1 MKQYRTVNNLMGW
14 LTFIIAATVYCLTIE
29 PTASFWDCPEFITTG
44 YKLEVGHPP
53 GAPFFML
60 VANLFSQFASD
71 VTTVA
76 KMVNYMSALMSGACI
91 LFLFWSITH
100 LVRKLIITDENN
112 ITKGQLI
119 TVMGS
124 GLIGALVYTFSDTF
138 WFSAVEGEVYAF
150 SSLFTAVV
158 FWLILKWEDVADQ
171 PHSDR
176 WIILIAYLT
185 GLSIGVHLLNLLCL
199 PAIVLVYYYKKTPN
213 ATAKGSLI
221 ALFGS
226 MVLVAAVLYGIV
238 PGIVKVGGWFELLF
252 VNGLGMSFNSGV
264 VVYIIL
270 LAAAL
275 IWGVYESYT
284 EKNKTRMAI
293 SFILTIALL
302 GIPFY
307 GHGASSIVIGI
318 LVIAALGLYLAPNIQ
333 TKIKEKWR
341 ISARTMNTALLCTM
355 MIVIGYSSYALIV
368 IRSTAN
374 TPMDQNS
381 PEDIFTLGEYLGRE
395 QYGTRPLFY
404 GPAFSSK
411 VALDVKDGYCI
422 PRQSEAGSKF
432 VRKEKTSPD
441 EKDSYI
447 ELPGR
452 VEYEYA
458 QNMLFPRMYSSSH
471 APLYKQWVDIKGYD
485 VPYDQCGEMVMVNMP
500 TQWENIKFFFTY
512 QLNFMYWRYFM
523 WNFAGRQNDIQG
535 SGEIEH
541 GNWITGIP
549 FIDNILV
556 GNQELLPQD
565 LKDNKGH
572 NVFYCLPLILGL
584 IGLFWQAYRNQRGI
598 QQFWVVFFLFFMT
611 GIAIVLYLNQTPA
624 QPRERDYAYAGS
636 FYAFAI
642 WVGMGVAGLIQ
653 WCSRM
658 KPEQRLIAGAT
669 EEEAEKIRKTLEEKR
684 AKFITEEEEAE
695 LQYKLDSLYETYVPY
710 KPSAAMACILSIIC
724 LLVPIQM
731 ASQTWDDHDR
741 SNRYTCR
748 DFGANY
754 LMTLPDKGNPIIFCN
769 GDNDTF
775 PLWYNQDTEEVRRDV
790 RICNLSYAQTDW
802 YIYQQQCP
810 LYDAPGLPISWD
822 QNQYQEGKN
831 EYVAVRPE
839 LKKQIEA
846 LYQKHPEEARD
857 SFGNDPYE
865 IKNILKYWVFAEK
878 QEFHVIPT
886 DTINIYIDKDA
897 VLRSGMM
904 LPEAIRHL
912 KGEELRDAIP
922 DKLSIS
928 LKNIRLL
935 TKVDLLML
943 EILANCNWERPLY
956 MAISVGN
963 SSKLK
968 FDDYFV
974 QEGLAFRF
982 TPFNYKEWGD
992 VEEGNGYAID
1002 TEKLYEN
1009 VMNRYKYGG
1018 LDTPGLYLDE
1028 TTLRI
1033 CYSHRRLFAQ
1043 LAKELVKQ
1051 GDDIRARKVLEYAG
1065 QTIPAYNVPEVYES
1079 GSYDI
1084 ATAYASIGETQ
1095 KATDLLN
1102 HLIAESENYI
1112 DWAFSLGDNR
1122 IGMVQ
1127 QDCLYRFWQW
1137 NQCNELLKSMDK
1149 KRYEQSNQQF
1159 EKKYMR
1165 FTQLM
1170 NYHN

>member
-1 MKQYRTVNNLMGW
+1 MSYLLFKRGNDLGGW
-14 LTFIIAATVYCLTIE
+14 IVFLIAAFVYGMTIE
-29 PTASFWDCPEFITTG
+29 PTASFWDCPEFISCAE
-44 YKLEVGHPP
+44 KLQVGHPP
-53 GAPFFML
+53 GAPFYML
-60 VANLFSQFASD
+60 VGNLFTQFASD
-71 VTTVA
+71 ASQVSR
-76 KMVNYMSALMSGACI
+76 MVNFLNALLSAGCI
-91 LFLFWSITH
+91 LFLFWSITR
-100 LVRKLIITDENN
+100 LVRSILTDDARKLSTTDVII
-112 ITKGQLI
+112 ILGAGF
-119 TVMGS
+119 V
-124 GLIGALVYTFSDTF
+124 GALAYTFSDTF

-150 SSLFTAVV
+150 SSFLTALV
-158 FWLILKWEDVADQ
+158 FWMILRWQDEAD
-171 PHSDR
+171 SISGDR
-176 WIILIAYLT
+176 WIILIAYII
-185 GLSIGVHLLNLLCL
+185 GLSIGVHLLNLLCI
-199 PAIVLVYYYKKTPN
+199 PAIVLVFYYRKYQ
-213 ATAKGSLI
+213 AVSLKGVIGTI
-221 ALFGS
+221 ALSGLLI
-226 MVLVAAVLYGIV
+226 VLILFVYI
-238 PGIVKVGGWFELLF
+238 PGMADMGGWFELFF
-252 VNGLGMSFNSGV
+252 VNVLGFPFQTGL
-264 VVYIIL
+264 IIFLTLVLSL
-270 LAAAL
+270 L
-275 IWGVYESYT
+275 IG
-284 EKNKTRMAI
+284 AI
-293 SFILTIALL
+293 YRFRKRIVHTGLWCLLMLTIGYTTYA
-302 GIPFY
+302 
-307 GHGASSIVIGI
+307 VI
-318 LVIAALGLYLAPNIQ
+318 
-333 TKIKEKWR
+333 
-341 ISARTMNTALLCTM
+341 
-355 MIVIGYSSYALIV
+355 LI
-368 IRSTAN
+368 RANAN
-374 TPMDQNS
+374 TPLNENA
-381 PEDIFTLGEYLGRE
+381 PGHIFTLKSYLNRE
-395 QYGTRPLFY
+395 QYESAPLLY
-404 GPAFSSK
+404 GRTYASEPEYVPEGDYYK
-411 VALDVKDGYCI
+411 VKTEKGSAIYRQDKEEGKYKIIGY
-422 PRQSEAGSKF
+422 
-432 VRKEKTSPD
+432 KENVYYT
-441 EKDSYI
+441 
-447 ELPGR
+447 
-452 VEYEYA
+452 
-458 QNMLFPRMYSSSH
+458 QNMLFPRMWNDRLAAS
-471 APLYKQWVDIKGYD
+471 YKGWSGSTND
-485 VPYDQCGEMVMVNMP
+485 VP
-500 TQWENIKFFFTY
+500 TQKENLTYFITY
-512 QLNFMYWRYFM
+512 QLNYMYVRYFL
-523 WNFAGRQNDIQG
+523 WNFVGRQNDIQG
-535 SGEIEH
+535 SGEPEH
-541 GNWITGIP
+541 GNWITGISWL
-549 FIDNILV
+549 DNLRL
-556 GNQELLPQD
+556 GDQKLLPESLQQ
-565 LKDNKGH
+565 NKGH
-572 NVFYCLPLILGL
+572 NVFYGLPLLLGL
-584 IGLFWQAYRNQRGI
+584 LGIYWQWARGKKGK
-598 QQFWVVFFLFFMT
+598 QQFSVLFFLFFMT
-611 GIAIVLYLNQTPA
+611 GLAIVLYLNQTPG

-642 WVGMGVAGLIQ
+642 WIGMGAAGCCDML
-653 WCSRM
+653 R
-658 KPEQRLIAGAT
+658 
-669 EEEAEKIRKTLEEKR
+669 RKHFKVLPV
-684 AKFITEEEEAE
+684 
-695 LQYKLDSLYETYVPY
+695 SLL
-710 KPSAAMACILSIIC
+710 MLLC
-724 LLVPIQM
+724 LFVPIQM

-857 SFGNDPYE
+857 SFGDDPYE

-878 QEFHVIPT
+878 QEFHVVPT

-928 LKNIRLL
+928 LKDIRLL

-963 SSKLK
+963 SGKLK

-1065 QTIPAYNVPEVYES
+1065 QAIPAYNVPEVYES

-1122 IGMVQ
+1122 IEVVQ
-1127 QDCLYRFWQW
+1127 RDCLYRFWQW
-1137 NQCNELLKSMDK
+1137 NQCNELLKNMDK
-1149 KRYEQSNQQF
+1149 ERYEQSNQQF

>member
-1 MKQYRTVNNLMGW
+1 MSNLLFKRWNDFGGW
-14 LTFIIAATVYCLTIE
+14 LVFLIAAFVYGMTIE
-29 PTASFWDCPEFITTG
+29 PAASFWDCPEFISCAE
-44 YKLEVGHPP
+44 KLQIGHPP
-53 GAPFFML
+53 GAPFYML
-60 VANLFSQFASD
+60 VGNLFTQFASD
-71 VTTVA
+71 ASQVSG
-76 KMVNYMSALMSGACI
+76 MVNFLNALLSAGCI
-91 LFLFWSITH
+91 LFLFWSITR
-100 LVRKLIITDENN
+100 LVRALLVGDERKLSVMDVII
-112 ITKGQLI
+112 ILGAGF
-119 TVMGS
+119 V
-124 GLIGALVYTFSDTF
+124 GALAYTFSDTF

-150 SSLFTAVV
+150 SSFLTALV
-158 FWLILKWEDVADQ
+158 FWMILRWQDEAD
-171 PHSDR
+171 SVSGDR
-176 WIILIAYLT
+176 WIILIAYII
-185 GLSIGVHLLNLLCL
+185 GLSIGVHLLNLLCI
-199 PAIVLVYYYKKTPN
+199 PAIVLVFYYQKYQTLSL
-213 ATAKGSLI
+213 KGVIGAI
-221 ALFGS
+221 ALSGILI
-226 MVLVAAVLYGIV
+226 VLILFVYI
-238 PGIVKVGGWFELLF
+238 PGMADVGGWFELFF
-252 VNGLGMSFNSGV
+252 VNVMGLPFQSGLIV
-264 VVYIIL
+264 FLGLVLFL
-270 LAAAL
+270 L
-275 IWGVYESYT
+275 IG
-284 EKNKTRMAI
+284 AI
-293 SFILTIALL
+293 YRFRKRIVNTGLWCLLMLTIGYTTYA
-302 GIPFY
+302 
-307 GHGASSIVIGI
+307 VI
-318 LVIAALGLYLAPNIQ
+318 
-333 TKIKEKWR
+333 
-341 ISARTMNTALLCTM
+341 
-355 MIVIGYSSYALIV
+355 LI
-368 IRSTAN
+368 RANAN
-374 TPMDQNS
+374 TPLNENAPDN
-381 PEDIFTLGEYLGRE
+381 IFTLKSYLNRE
-395 QYGTRPLFY
+395 QYESAPLLYGRTYASEPEYVTEGDYYKVKTEKGIAIYRPDKKEGKY
-404 GPAFSSK
+404 K
-411 VALDVKDGYCI
+411 IIRYKEDVCY
-422 PRQSEAGSKF
+422 
-432 VRKEKTSPD
+432 T
-441 EKDSYI
+441 
-447 ELPGR
+447 
-452 VEYEYA
+452 
-458 QNMLFPRMYSSSH
+458 QNRLFPRMWNDRSTAS
-471 APLYKQWVDIKGYD
+471 YKGWSG
-485 VPYDQCGEMVMVNMP
+485 GGANEAP
-500 TQWENIKFFFTY
+500 TQKENLTYFITY
-512 QLNFMYWRYFM
+512 QLNYMYWRYFL
-523 WNFAGRQNDIQG
+523 WNFVGRQNDIQG
-535 SGEIEH
+535 SGEPEH
-541 GNWITGIP
+541 GNWITGISWL
-549 FIDNILV
+549 DNLRL
-556 GNQELLPQD
+556 GDQKLLPES
-565 LKDNKGH
+565 LRENKSH
-572 NVFYCLPLILGL
+572 NVFYGLPLLLGL
-584 IGLFWQAYRNQRGI
+584 LGIYWQWTRGEKGK
-598 QQFWVVFFLFFMT
+598 QQFSVLFFLFFMT
-611 GIAIVLYLNQTPA
+611 GLAIVLYLNQTPG

-642 WVGMGVAGLIQ
+642 WIGMGVAGCCDMLRRKQ
-653 WCSRM
+653 
-658 KPEQRLIAGAT
+658 A
-669 EEEAEKIRKTLEEKR
+669 KILPVG
-684 AKFITEEEEAE
+684 
-695 LQYKLDSLYETYVPY
+695 LLML
-710 KPSAAMACILSIIC
+710 LC
-724 LLVPIQM
+724 LFVPIQM

-857 SFGNDPYE
+857 SFGDDPYE

-886 DTINIYIDKDA
+886 DTINIHIDKNA

-928 LKNIRLL
+928 LKDIRLL

-1065 QTIPAYNVPEVYES
+1065 QAIPAYNVPEVFES

-1084 ATAYASIGETQ
+1084 ATAYASIGETE
-1095 KATDLLN
+1095 KAIPLLN

-1122 IGMVQ
+1122 IEMVQ
-1127 QDCLYRFWQW
+1127 RDCLYRFWQW
-1137 NQCNELLKSMDK
+1137 NQCNELLKNMDK

-1170 NYHN
+1170 NDHN

>member
-1 MKQYRTVNNLMGW
+1 MKQYKTVNNLVGW
-14 LTFIIAATVYCLTIE
+14 LTFIIAATVYCMTIE

-60 VANLFSQFASD
+60 TANLFSQFASD
-71 VTTVA
+71 ATTVA

-100 LVRKLIITDENN
+100 LVRKLIIKDENN
-112 ITKGQLI
+112 ITTGQLI
-119 TVMGS
+119 TIMGS
-124 GLIGALVYTFSDTF
+124 GLVGALVYTFSDTF
-138 WFSAVEGEVYAF
+138 WFSAVEGEVYAY

-199 PAIVLVYYYKKTPN
+199 PAIVLVYYYKKVPN
-213 ATAKGSLI
+213 ANAKGSLL

-226 MVLVAAVLYGIV
+226 MVLVGIVLYGIV
-238 PGIVKVGGWFELLF
+238 PGVVKVGGWFELLF
-252 VNGLGMSFNSGV
+252 VNSMGLPFNTGV
-264 VVYIIL
+264 IVYIII
-270 LAAAL
+270 LAASI

-284 EKNKTRMAI
+284 ETSRPRMNI
-293 SFILTIALL
+293 SFMLTIALL

-307 GHGASSIVIGI
+307 GHGASSVIIGI
-318 LVIAALGLYLAPNIQ
+318 IVLAALGLYLFAKKLDQ
-333 TKIKEKWR
+333 KYQ

-355 MIVIGYSSYALIV
+355 MIMVGYSSYALIV

-404 GPAFSSK
+404 GQAYSSK
-411 VALDVKDGYCI
+411 VELEVKDGYCV
-422 PRQSEAGSKF
+422 PVEANSTTKYI
-432 VRKEKTSPD
+432 RKEKTSAD

-447 ELPGR
+447 EVPGR
-452 VEYEYA
+452 VEYKYA
-458 QNMLFPRMYSSSH
+458 QNMLFPRMYSSAH
-471 APLYKQWVDIKGYD
+471 AAQYKGWVDIDGVD
-485 VPYDQCGEMVMVNMP
+485 VPYDECGNAIMVNIP
-500 TQWENIKFFFTY
+500 TQWENIKFFFRY

-523 WNFAGRQNDIQG
+523 WNFAGRQNDLQG

-549 FIDNILV
+549 FIDNWLV
-556 GNQELLPQD
+556 GDQSLLPQE

-572 NVFYCLPLILGL
+572 NVFYCLPLLLGI
-584 IGLFWQAYRNQRGI
+584 IGLLWQAYRGQKGV

-611 GIAIVLYLNQTPA
+611 GIAIVLYLNQTPG

-642 WVGMGVAGLIQ
+642 WIGMGAAGCCDMLRRKQ
-653 WCSRM
+653 
-658 KPEQRLIAGAT
+658 A
-669 EEEAEKIRKTLEEKR
+669 KILPVG
-684 AKFITEEEEAE
+684 
-695 LQYKLDSLYETYVPY
+695 LLML
-710 KPSAAMACILSIIC
+710 LC
-724 LLVPIQM
+724 LFVPIQM

-754 LMTLPDKGNPIIFCN
+754 LMTLPDKGNPIIFCE

-839 LKKQIEA
+839 LKNQIEA

-1065 QTIPAYNVPEVYES
+1065 QAIPAYNVPEVYES

-1149 KRYEQSNQQF
+1149 ERYEQSNQQF

>member
-1 MKQYRTVNNLMGW
+1 
-14 LTFIIAATVYCLTIE
+14 
-29 PTASFWDCPEFITTG
+29 
-44 YKLEVGHPP
+44 
-53 GAPFFML
+53 
-60 VANLFSQFASD
+60 
-71 VTTVA
+71 
-76 KMVNYMSALMSGACI
+76 
-91 LFLFWSITH
+91 
-100 LVRKLIITDENN
+100 
-112 ITKGQLI
+112 
-119 TVMGS
+119 
-124 GLIGALVYTFSDTF
+124 
-138 WFSAVEGEVYAF
+138 
-150 SSLFTAVV
+150 
-158 FWLILKWEDVADQ
+158 
-171 PHSDR
+171 
-176 WIILIAYLT
+176 
-185 GLSIGVHLLNLLCL
+185 
-199 PAIVLVYYYKKTPN
+199 
-213 ATAKGSLI
+213 
-221 ALFGS
+221 
-226 MVLVAAVLYGIV
+226 
-238 PGIVKVGGWFELLF
+238 
-252 VNGLGMSFNSGV
+252 
-264 VVYIIL
+264 
-270 LAAAL
+270 
-275 IWGVYESYT
+275 
-284 EKNKTRMAI
+284 
-293 SFILTIALL
+293 
-302 GIPFY
+302 
-307 GHGASSIVIGI
+307 
-318 LVIAALGLYLAPNIQ
+318 
-333 TKIKEKWR
+333 
-341 ISARTMNTALLCTM
+341 
-355 MIVIGYSSYALIV
+355 
-368 IRSTAN
+368 
-374 TPMDQNS
+374 
-381 PEDIFTLGEYLGRE
+381 
-395 QYGTRPLFY
+395 
-404 GPAFSSK
+404 
-411 VALDVKDGYCI
+411 
-422 PRQSEAGSKF
+422 
-432 VRKEKTSPD
+432 
-441 EKDSYI
+441 
-447 ELPGR
+447 
-452 VEYEYA
+452 
-458 QNMLFPRMYSSSH
+458 
-471 APLYKQWVDIKGYD
+471 
-485 VPYDQCGEMVMVNMP
+485 
-500 TQWENIKFFFTY
+500 
-512 QLNFMYWRYFM
+512 MYWRYFL
-523 WNFAGRQNDIQG
+523 WNFVGRQNDIQG
-535 SGEIEH
+535 SGEPEH
-541 GNWITGIP
+541 GNWITGISWL
-549 FIDNILV
+549 DSLRL
-556 GNQELLPQD
+556 GDQKLLPES
-565 LKDNKGH
+565 LRENKSH
-572 NVFYCLPLILGL
+572 NVFYGLPLLLGL
-584 IGLFWQAYRNQRGI
+584 LGIYWQWTRGEKGK
-598 QQFWVVFFLFFMT
+598 QQFSVLFFLFFMT
-611 GIAIVLYLNQTPA
+611 GLAIVLYLNQTPG

-642 WVGMGVAGLIQ
+642 WIGMGAAGCCDMLRRKQ
-653 WCSRM
+653 
-658 KPEQRLIAGAT
+658 A
-669 EEEAEKIRKTLEEKR
+669 KI
-684 AKFITEEEEAE
+684 FPV
-695 LQYKLDSLYETYVPY
+695 SLL
-710 KPSAAMACILSIIC
+710 MLLC
-724 LLVPIQM
+724 LFVPIQM

-857 SFGNDPYE
+857 SFGDDPYE

-886 DTINIYIDKDA
+886 DTINIHIDKDA

-928 LKNIRLL
+928 LKDIRLL

-1065 QTIPAYNVPEVYES
+1065 QAIPAYNVPEVFES

-1084 ATAYASIGETQ
+1084 ATAYASIGETE
-1095 KATDLLN
+1095 KAIPLLN

-1112 DWAFSLGDNR
+1112 DWASSLGDNR
-1122 IGMVQ
+1122 IEMVQ
-1127 QDCLYRFWQW
+1127 RDCLYRFWQW
-1137 NQCNELLKSMDK
+1137 NQCNELLKNMDK
-1149 KRYEQSNQQF
+1149 ERYEQRIQQF

-1170 NYHN
+1170 NDHN